1 MPRKFNISFKESPSA
16 RAATKSNIAFGHF
29 HRMAP
34 YSEGKRNTWTYFKKG
49 VSLPWLVLKGASQLV
64 RGIKRS

>member
-1 MPRKFNISFKESPSA
+1 MPRKFSISFRESASA

-34 YSEGKRNTWTYFKKG
+34 YLKKG
-49 VSLPWLVLKGASQLV
+49 VSLPWRALKGVL
-64 RGIKRS
+64 RPTLNIKKS